1 MQIFSKTELKITSD
15 FWLKVNASYCVNYQ
29 LALNEPQN
37 DLLYYCQALTGLQG
51 QWSAM
56 GSAKAMHIQCIQN
69 EQLVFVAVV
78 SLAQKD
84 ISLEWI
90 NHLFAEPLITFSQL
104 QSLLYAMPDEEFTQG
119 AQVCSCF
126 KVREQPIINAIKNG
140 ANTVE
145 QLGSKLK
152 CGTNCGSC
160 KTQLSQLIKQHT
172 TQNANSIDVAVEM

>member
-1 MQIFSKTELKITSD
+1 M
-15 FWLKVNASYCVNYQ
+15 
-29 LALNEPQN
+29 
-37 DLLYYCQALTGLQG
+37 
-51 QWSAM
+51 
-56 GSAKAMHIQCIQN
+56 
-69 EQLVFVAVV
+69 FVAVV

-104 QSLLYAMPDEEFTQG
+104 QSLLYATPDEEFTQG

-126 KVREQPIINAIKNG
+126 KVREQPIINAIKSG
-140 ANTVE
+140 ENTVE